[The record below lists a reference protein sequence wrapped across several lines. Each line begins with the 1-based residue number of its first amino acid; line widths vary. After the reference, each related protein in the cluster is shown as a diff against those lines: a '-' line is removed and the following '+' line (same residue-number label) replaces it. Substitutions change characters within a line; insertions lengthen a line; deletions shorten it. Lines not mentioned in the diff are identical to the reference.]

1 MFRRFFQYI
10 IHRIAGLR
18 QDCQGFVVMSTL
30 AIFLFLFLLCAF
42 VYAVGETIHQR
53 IKMQNACD
61 AAAYS
66 AAVVQADGLSRM
78 AVVNRAMAWSYV
90 QMTNRQMDYITYR
103 WLKLTCKRFN
113 EDKENAKKYNANIIF
128 AVDKELGW
136 WALLEM
142 ALSGLVSELFDFDC
156 SGKLNDKVV
165 TVGHKKE
172 GHGWWCGLEI
182 GDRKSHNIRLN
193 HPKNEAFWDALKTS
207 GIEAVTD
214 QLSTAE
220 NLGSALSVFS
230 FLDSGNGDNAET
242 WATYLGKWIDYD
254 KKNIYR
260 MNKALARINKQMTIS
275 MRMTAESVLKSMLKD
290 NRIDAEN
297 VLKNYY
303 ISIHIPEAEDPYRD
317 AEPRS
322 AAPKSFFSPLHN
334 TEAEEMLFLNMHST
348 EAVSKSLFQHFPTLL
363 GGTELPYGLDSW
375 FIRGTVDYGDGKEH
389 CYDAS
394 PLSDVSFVES
404 ADFHKATMIR
414 KEGMLGIQRV
424 YKDAN
429 LNETGA
435 GFLAKER
442 MKKVGEH
449 QEQDVYHSRNFGR
462 LPQCC
467 KDACDYSNTRG
478 SPNYYHIAKHDIYA
492 KVPDEKHA
500 VWRGNHLMDFMN
512 VTNNLTNGLSSFI
525 NTNNASGMTD
535 EEKMA
540 VLSGQGIPT
549 TAGGIADEDSLRQQM
564 EQIRQDNIANG
575 GTGVDNS
582 VGQQPETT
590 SGANQNQNQAAS
602 AKGNGNVLLNALS
615 GAISNMIGN
624 FLDVHPSC
632 ENDPKLVYD
641 LYPSCQAIN
650 KGTTALYS
658 EYRWASCKWYCL
670 TKGYTYLV
678 CILFGKDIYCDYPPA
693 EMKVSFLGISFKVR
707 VEGFCHVGWPKWFC
721 GRKPHRLL
729 IDIVPPLDTESIS
742 SDGKHGY
749 MKTPLDFTDDGF
761 LRPLKTL
768 WGNEKDRTFSRRE
781 YESCAMF
788 PDGLDNI
795 PILGHYAWPGLIR
808 GHSRIYGD
816 DKEICDNRYVGARC
830 QPWVLNERF
839 FAGDGTIIVGAAM
852 KHTNPL
858 VQLFNFWNT
867 KAEGDENS
875 KSYTTGQETQENAEG
890 TVLSAFNIPKG
901 NFMWTMSAARAGVR
915 HRRRDG
921 AFDQARQY
929 QITYDSTSDAEN
941 LIYSSGPYV
950 FHEDGKRWISPDE
963 WGNAHQDNPHALSR
977 IHRPAGEPQEHIP
990 IWNGCPCT
998 GNAAQFRNLWNLCES
1013 DWDATL
1019 IPVRYA
1025 GQKAKL
1031 YLNKVC
1037 GGDQEVPPFN
1047 ELDRGERRELI
1058 GIHIT
1063 DAENNYSKVNGQND
1077 KEKNDMVIGNGRNWV
1092 WNDVVNNTSTLLTGN
1107 PFIHA
1112 NWKRADNSYF
1122 KDLFMSLL
1130 PEEINTGLSVMDG
1143 LNLNSKIPTGKEE
1156 KTIDVFTIFRDKV
1169 L

>member
-1 MFRRFFQYI
+1 MFRRFSQYI

-113 EDKENAKKYNANIIF
+113 EDKENAKKYNDNIIF

-142 ALSGLVSELFDFDC
+142 ALSGAVSKLAGFDC
-156 SGKLNDKVV
+156 SGKLGNKAV
-165 TVGHKKE
+165 TVGHAKE
-172 GHGWWCGLEI
+172 GHGWWCGLEV

-230 FLDSGNGDNAET
+230 FWDSGNGDNAET
-242 WATYLGKWIDYD
+242 WAAYLGKWIDYD

-275 MRMTAESVLKSMLKD
+275 MRMTAESALKSMLKD
-290 NRIDAEN
+290 NRLDAEN
-297 VLKNYY
+297 VLKDYY

-375 FIRGTVDYGDGKEH
+375 FIRGTVDYSDGKEH

-414 KEGMLGIQRV
+414 KEGMLGIQRI

-449 QEQDVYHSRNFGR
+449 QERDVYHSRNFGR

-467 KDACDYSNTRG
+467 KDACDYFNTHG

-512 VTNNLTNGLSSFI
+512 VTNNLTNGLKSFI
-525 NTNNASGMTD
+525 GGQDGTGGTGMSDSEKQAVLDRYGIENKGGGITD
-535 EEKMA
+535 EGS
-540 VLSGQGIPT
+540 LNDRLDTIRN
-549 TAGGIADEDSLRQQM
+549 ADLQ
-564 EQIRQDNIANG
+564 NG
-575 GTGVDNS
+575 GTGIDPS
-582 VGQQPETT
+582 L
-590 SGANQNQNQAAS
+590 NQNATLPGSIGGGSSSLDSVNDDDGGSLTHGLANTML
-602 AKGNGNVLLNALS
+602 NGIS

-641 LYPSCQAIN
+641 RYPSCQTIDE
-650 KGTTALYS
+650 GTTALYS
-658 EYRWASCKWYCL
+658 E
-670 TKGYTYLV
+670 
-678 CILFGKDIYCDYPPA
+678 
-693 EMKVSFLGISFKVR
+693 
-707 VEGFCHVGWPKWFC
+707 
-721 GRKPHRLL
+721 
-729 IDIVPPLDTESIS
+729 
-742 SDGKHGY
+742 
-749 MKTPLDFTDDGF
+749 
-761 LRPLKTL
+761 
-768 WGNEKDRTFSRRE
+768 
-781 YESCAMF
+781 
-788 PDGLDNI
+788 
-795 PILGHYAWPGLIR
+795 
-808 GHSRIYGD
+808 
-816 DKEICDNRYVGARC
+816 
-830 QPWVLNERF
+830 
-839 FAGDGTIIVGAAM
+839 
-852 KHTNPL
+852 
-858 VQLFNFWNT
+858 
-867 KAEGDENS
+867 
-875 KSYTTGQETQENAEG
+875 
-890 TVLSAFNIPKG
+890 
-901 NFMWTMSAARAGVR
+901 
-915 HRRRDG
+915 
-921 AFDQARQY
+921 
-929 QITYDSTSDAEN
+929 
-941 LIYSSGPYV
+941 
-950 FHEDGKRWISPDE
+950 
-963 WGNAHQDNPHALSR
+963 
-977 IHRPAGEPQEHIP
+977 
-990 IWNGCPCT
+990 
-998 GNAAQFRNLWNLCES
+998 
-1013 DWDATL
+1013 
-1019 IPVRYA
+1019 
-1025 GQKAKL
+1025 
-1031 YLNKVC
+1031 
-1037 GGDQEVPPFN
+1037 
-1047 ELDRGERRELI
+1047 
-1058 GIHIT
+1058 
-1063 DAENNYSKVNGQND
+1063 
-1077 KEKNDMVIGNGRNWV
+1077 
-1092 WNDVVNNTSTLLTGN
+1092 
-1107 PFIHA
+1107 
-1112 NWKRADNSYF
+1112 
-1122 KDLFMSLL
+1122 
-1130 PEEINTGLSVMDG
+1130 
-1143 LNLNSKIPTGKEE
+1143 
-1156 KTIDVFTIFRDKV
+1156 
-1169 L
+1169 